1 MNHQYAKANVKENI
15 IEKLNNIQTI
25 KFKFTQTSNDISEN
39 GVCILFF
46 PNKLKCNYNDKNQK
60 ELIINKT
67 RLAITQKRYNKTF
80 FYSLSNSPFD
90 KILDKDKLIKYIR
103 SSNIKVEKNV
113 IKFYSYG
120 KTDQRLNILFDK
132 NQYNFLG
139 WETTDKF
146 NNNIVF
152 LIEIILVNSV
162 FNPNEFNLPK
172 RN

>member
-1 MNHQYAKANVKENI
+1 M
-15 IEKLNNIQTI
+15 
-25 KFKFTQTSNDISEN
+25 
-39 GVCILFF
+39 
-46 PNKLKCNYNDKNQK
+46 
-60 ELIINKT
+60 
-67 RLAITQKRYNKTF
+67 
-80 FYSLSNSPFD
+80 SNSPFD